1 MLVRFLLYLFLTIAG
16 VIWAFFIEDGT
27 KLRDSSALCLFWS
40 WYNIIILTI
49 ACIVCIEEPRLRAAE
64 RVTADERADIRFG
77 DATHGFAVRD
87 ISMSGM
93 LLAGTA
99 PGDIGSPVTISIAG
113 LSLPAKVARIKADEF
128 AVSFEG
134 SAALK
139 PDLIRL
145 IYSGRYSARVSAVR
159 PTQVVGAILSR
170 LTR

>member
-1 MLVRFLLYLFLTIAG
+1 LAASLT
-16 VIWAFFIEDGT
+16 
-27 KLRDSSALCLFWS
+27 
-40 WYNIIILTI
+40 
-49 ACIVCIEEPRLRAAE
+49 
-64 RVTADERADIRFG
+64 
-77 DATHGFAVRD
+77 
-87 ISMSGM
+87 
-93 LLAGTA
+93 GTA

-145 IYSGRYSARVSAVR
+145 IYSGRYSAQVSAVR